1 MYKNLINNQIL
12 YLKIEVYITKELYN
26 VNKMFLDEAIIKAKS
41 HEKNINIPEAQPLY
55 KIVVSIKSKNQTLKS
70 LSELSH

>member
-1 MYKNLINNQIL
+1 
-12 YLKIEVYITKELYN
+12 LYN

-41 HEKNINIPEAQPLY
+41 HEKNINIPETQPLY

-70 LSELSH
+70 LSELSN